1 MPLTCSTPIP
11 GIPWSGLQPK
21 RKPEVY
27 LKPIPSHLHRLA
39 INPNESPIM
48 KKITLYLLFAS
59 VFTSFAWATPRT
71 DALAYLN
78 ALNAKWV
85 VKDYAGLK
93 AVTDARLEA
102 TSEGDLVSILEYC
115 CYLSIFDPNL
125 EVIKQYAN
133 KGLLLLEN
141 INWTNAELS
150 KLYVKAMLDE
160 AKNPEDAL
168 QDGMIIGATSEQIAG
183 LHAESPNRYPLI
195 D

>member
-1 MPLTCSTPIP
+1 MLLTCSNPIL

-27 LKPIPSHLHRLA
+27 LKPLPSRLHRLT
-39 INPNESPIM
+39 INPNKSPIM

-102 TSEGDLVSILEYC
+102 TAEGDL
-115 CYLSIFDPNL
+115 
-125 EVIKQYAN
+125 A
-133 KGLLLLEN
+133 
-141 INWTNAELS
+141 
-150 KLYVKAMLDE
+150 
-160 AKNPEDAL
+160 AL
-168 QDGMIIGATSEQIAG
+168 F
-183 LHAESPNRYPLI
+183 R
-195 D
+195 

>member
-1 MPLTCSTPIP
+1 
-11 GIPWSGLQPK
+11 
-21 RKPEVY
+21 
-27 LKPIPSHLHRLA
+27 
-39 INPNESPIM
+39 M

-85 VKDYAGLK
+85 IKDYAGLK

-133 KGLLLLEN
+133 KGPAPVAARPT
-141 INWTNAELS
+141 IRSTSSPPAWTFGRG
-150 KLYVKAMLDE
+150 V
-160 AKNPEDAL
+160 
-168 QDGMIIGATSEQIAG
+168 
-183 LHAESPNRYPLI
+183 
-195 D
+195 